1 MTGSLILP
9 IRQASKLDK
18 AAMWCAGNCFAY
30 FDKSVAR
37 DVAIVLM
44 VVHQVVAYG
53 LVSHLLLLLFVER
66 KEKKRLRRY
75 AFCKGRVGGRLQ
87 HASHHKLLVVSL
99 VPPLHL

>member
-1 MTGSLILP
+1 M
-9 IRQASKLDK
+9 RQASLYKLDK

-53 LVSHLLLLLFVER
+53 LVTHLLLLSFVER
-66 KEKKRLRRY
+66 KEQKRLRCC
-75 AFCKGRVGGRLQ
+75 AFYKGKLGDRL
-87 HASHHKLLVVSL
+87 
-99 VPPLHL
+99 